1 MGHRP
6 NYVTLANNFRE
17 YRRTLLK
24 IQIFK
29 RKTPL
34 TMSKQEE
41 TAAEMAESTEAG
53 PAKEPPR

>member
-17 YRRTLLK
+17 YRRTLIK
-24 IQIFK
+24 IQIFQ
-29 RKTPL
+29 RKVPL
-34 TMSKQEE
+34 IMSEQEE
-41 TAAEMAESTEAG
+41 TAPGASEKAETS